1 MNMFKE
7 KDMKLLILVIAML
20 VSTIAIADTY
30 VKGWMTLSIP
40 AQFMKKFLVIL
51 LFALPSIT
59 FANDFSGFYIGANIS
74 NDKNEFNLVSKTI
87 STGEPYGWRVDSDDT
102 DLSFGLNTGFNKI
115 IDSKILLGIEVGY
128 NHSDNN
134 QKKDGIC
141 HFNNGDWSVD
151 TFSYPVKFTNEKDMT
166 IAGRFG
172 YLLTPKTLIY
182 ISGGIAKAWMKA
194 DYFNETGTS
203 ITDTESKSFNG
214 IRHGVGFEYF
224 LWDHLS
230 LQGSFA
236 QTNFKA
242 EDFLKNADSN
252 YELSADYNT
261 IDIDTQ
267 SLSIGIN
274 YHF

>member
-1 MNMFKE
+1 
-7 KDMKLLILVIAML
+7 
-20 VSTIAIADTY
+20 
-30 VKGWMTLSIP
+30 
-40 AQFMKKFLVIL
+40 MKKFLFIL
-51 LFALPSIT
+51 LFSLSSLT

-74 NDKNEFNLVSKTI
+74 NDKNEFNLVSKKI
-87 STGEPYGWRVDSDDT
+87 STGEPYGWRVDSDDS

-115 IDSKILLGIEVGY
+115 INSKILLGVEVGY

-141 HFNNGDWSVD
+141 HFNNGDCPVD
-151 TFSYPVKFTNEKDMT
+151 NFSYPVKFTNEKDMS
-166 IAGRFG
+166 IKGRFG

-182 ISGGIAKAWMKA
+182 ISGGFAKAWIQA
-194 DYFNETGTS
+194 DYFNEARTS
-203 ITDTESKSFNG
+203 IVDTESKNFNG
-214 IRHGVGFEYF
+214 IRYGVGFEYF
-224 LWDHLS
+224 LWDNLS
-230 LQGSFA
+230 LQGTIA
-236 QTNFKA
+236 QADYKD

-252 YELSADYNT
+252 YELSTDYNT